1 MISPRHSALNIPT
14 RTNSIVTACLRYDV
28 IWGWWEYACYMLS
41 SAEWWMRANTGYE
54 TSATCFFAR
63 LAKLNQRLI
72 ASGIIIRSCYTH
84 GALRKT
90 CSVRNCRPAYV
101 WCSGWMSFFLFSI
114 QISSFIFQVYHTRIT
129 QKQVCPRFLSVYI
142 FGFIILILWLWRFGS
157 VVLRFI
163 TVFTIFFFSFL
174 LPQIRSVLIINWTSW
189 YYQHFLHSR
198 SVILLRFIVDWANV
212 FSSCSISVS
221 SRYCNLLRQFLRVCL
236 RVMCVL
242 FSSCCLVKY
251 RK

>member
-1 MISPRHSALNIPT
+1 MRMMRVCMLHAFFSWMMNESKHRIWNFCHVFFRKISGTKST
-14 RTNSIVTACLRYDV
+14 R
-28 IWGWWEYACYMLS
+28 
-41 SAEWWMRANTGYE
+41 
-54 TSATCFFAR
+54 
-63 LAKLNQRLI
+63 I

-163 TVFTIFFFSFL
+163 TVFTIFFFLFCYL
-174 LPQIRSVLIINWTSW
+174 KYDL
-189 YYQHFLHSR
+189 
-198 SVILLRFIVDWANV
+198 
-212 FSSCSISVS
+212 CS
-221 SRYCNLLRQFLRVCL
+221 
-236 RVMCVL
+236 
-242 FSSCCLVKY
+242 
-251 RK
+251 